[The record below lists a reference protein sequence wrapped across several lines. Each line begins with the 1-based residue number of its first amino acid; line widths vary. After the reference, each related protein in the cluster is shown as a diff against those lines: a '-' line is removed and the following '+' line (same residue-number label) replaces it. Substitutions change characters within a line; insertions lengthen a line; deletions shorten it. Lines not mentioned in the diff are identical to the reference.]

1 MQCQTVFTSRLN
13 LFLLWRVDILHVSA
27 IYRLA
32 SGDVGVFNLM
42 LVFRTCKKASCSIQ
56 GVLEL
61 LQVSNPLRDI
71 KAT

>member
-13 LFLLWRVDILHVSA
+13 LFLLWRVDILHVGT

-42 LVFRTCKKASCSIQ
+42 LVFRTCKKASCSI
-56 GVLEL
+56 
-61 LQVSNPLRDI
+61 
-71 KAT
+71 